1 MNCLRFAF
9 LRHILPTGRRF
20 LDAWHIPLYAVSPSD
35 DGKNGV
41 CEACMSYPFPC
52 ANLLKEIHR
61 RQDCGC
67 FFFTSKSKRPILR
80 SANEDSQHRKRGF
93 PITQTRLLHNRKK
106 PCQRFYIFPIW
117 FLYISHLKCSRFPL
131 PPHRRQ
137 SQCLRRLSCDSPGIP
152 SSTDSFPQSEPCR
165 WVGCRKES
173 SLCVQR
179 HRHPSPPYR
188 DSLLRRLPAACS
200 RGKGR
205 R

>member
-1 MNCLRFAF
+1 MRGTSPCMPSVRPTTAKTVSAKPVWVILFRVQNYSKKSIEDKTADVFF
-9 LRHILPTGRRF
+9 HIKEQTPN
-20 LDAWHIPLYAVSPSD
+20 PP
-35 DGKNGV
+35 V
-41 CEACMSYPFPC
+41 C
-52 ANLLKEIHR
+52 
-61 RQDCGC
+61 
-67 FFFTSKSKRPILR
+67 KR
-80 SANEDSQHRKRGF
+80 DF

-117 FLYISHLKCSRFPL
+117 FLYISHSKCSRFPL
-131 PPHRRQ
+131 PSHRRQ
-137 SQCLRRLSCDSPGIP
+137 SHCLRRLSCDSPGIP

-188 DSLLRRLPAACS
+188 DSLLHRLPAACS

>member
-1 MNCLRFAF
+1 M
-9 LRHILPTGRRF
+9 
-20 LDAWHIPLYAVSPSD
+20 
-35 DGKNGV
+35 
-41 CEACMSYPFPC
+41 
-52 ANLLKEIHR
+52 
-61 RQDCGC
+61 

-80 SANEDSQHRKRGF
+80 SVNEDSQHRKRGF

-106 PCQRFYIFPIW
+106 PCQRFYIFPIR

-131 PPHRRQ
+131 PSHRRQ
-137 SQCLRRLSCDSPGIP
+137 SDSLRRLSCDSPGIP

-165 WVGCRKES
+165 WVCCRKES

>member
-41 CEACMSYPFPC
+41 CEACMGYPFPC
-52 ANLLKEIHR
+52 AKLLKEIHR

-67 FFFTSKSKRPILR
+67 FFHIKEQTPNSPVC
-80 SANEDSQHRKRGF
+80 KRGF
-93 PITQTRLLHNRKK
+93 LITQTRLLHNRKK

-117 FLYISHLKCSRFPL
+117 FLYIPHLKCSRFPL

-137 SQCLRRLSCDSPGIP
+137 SDSLRRLSCDSPGIP